1 MTGGEG
7 EVAAGGTVKKVG
19 AAVGVAGAFLTGA
32 GKTATVLGDMEA
44 CAAHRT
50 GQGADEGGVKL
61 KMQIGH
67 DRLTFV
73 VLDYYTR
80 FFTKNQV
87 FFGILWDF
95 LTKSRHFLR

>member
-7 EVAAGGTVKKVG
+7 EVAAGGTVKEVG
-19 AAVGVAGAFLTGA
+19 TAVGVAGAFLTGA
-32 GKTATVLGDMEA
+32 GKAAAVLGDMKA
-44 CAAHRT
+44 CAAHGT
-50 GQGADEGGVKL
+50 DQGADEGWVKL

-67 DRLTFV
+67 NRLTFV

-87 FFGILWDF
+87 FFGILSDY
-95 LTKSRHFLR
+95 LTNPVLFP